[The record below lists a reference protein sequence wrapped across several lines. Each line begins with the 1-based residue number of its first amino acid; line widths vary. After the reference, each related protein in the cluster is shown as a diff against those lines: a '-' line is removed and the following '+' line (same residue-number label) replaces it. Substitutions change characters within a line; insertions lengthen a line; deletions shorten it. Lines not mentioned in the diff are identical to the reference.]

1 MPTKPACHLH
11 ALLAAI
17 VLASGAAFAAGD
29 RSDES
34 DESDYVLREYTLPL
48 TDIDEIEIHASA
60 GTLEILPLDANEVR
74 ILLEIESEEHGWMKR
89 RRDVSDVELESDV
102 RGRRLVLRQT
112 EKGTNTEWTVRMP
125 AVARTTIDMGVGEI
139 DAQLGATVLDLH
151 LGVGDVDVTLP
162 EDSTGDID
170 IEVGVGGARVHG
182 AHDVDRDQAFVSQN
196 VRARGDGKL
205 DARIELGVGDV
216 TVELE

>member
-17 VLASGAAFAAGD
+17 VLASGAAFAAND
-29 RSDES
+29 DT
-34 DESDYVLREYTLPL
+34 DYVLREYTLPL
-48 TDIDEIEIHASA
+48 TDIDEIEIHAGA

-125 AVARTTIDMGVGEI
+125 AVARTTIEMGVGEI
-139 DAQLGATVLDLH
+139 DAQLGATELELH
-151 LGVGDVDVTLP
+151 LGVGDVNVMLP
-162 EDSTGDID
+162 ADSTGEID
-170 IEVGVGGARVHG
+170 IEVGVGDARVRG
-182 AHDVDRDQAFVSQN
+182 AHDVDHHQAFVSQD
-196 VRARGDGKL
+196 VRARGDGEL

-216 TVELE
+216 TLELE